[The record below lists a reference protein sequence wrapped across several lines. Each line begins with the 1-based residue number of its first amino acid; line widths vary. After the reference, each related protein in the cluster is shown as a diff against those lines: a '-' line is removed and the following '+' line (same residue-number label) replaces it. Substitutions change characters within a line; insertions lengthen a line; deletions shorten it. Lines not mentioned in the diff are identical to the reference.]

1 MRSTIRLLVKALVIC
16 SLFSVT
22 LVCAQDKQDKQGSRD
37 AKEINVA
44 VAANFAA
51 PLKAYA
57 EQFSRITGIE
67 VNVTVASSGTLFA
80 QIQHGAKFDVF
91 LSADTARPQALIDAG
106 KVHQDNMY
114 HYAQGQLA
122 FIYASDIA
130 EVIDASQHKEESHR
144 EEPHKEE
151 GTNLSNLVK
160 QVTTTGSGKL
170 AVANPLL
177 APYGEAA
184 KNTLTHLAIW
194 EEVQPSLVL
203 GKNILQT
210 YQYFT
215 TGGVKGAFVAY
226 SLVNIDSKAN
236 SSMPNLHVMRVPEA
250 FYQPITQALVIN
262 SNSKA
267 VITPNVFNTLDT
279 SDTKG
284 VERLAELTIVP
295 SHLFVQYLLSD
306 AVQNSL
312 SSWGY
317 KRSVSARASS
327 AKASS
332 ENTSEP
338 SQ

>member
-1 MRSTIRLLVKALVIC
+1 MSLCFLKGVFLRTLSLWSAFLVLFSIAPWVQADQVHVAVASNFSGAMKALV
-16 SLFSVT
+16 
-22 LVCAQDKQDKQGSRD
+22 
-37 AKEINVA
+37 
-44 VAANFAA
+44 
-51 PLKAYA
+51 
-57 EQFSRITGIE
+57 EQFEYQTEHDVVLSFG
-67 VNVTVASSGTLFA
+67 SSGKMLA
-80 QIQHGAKFDVF
+80 QIQNGAPYDVF

-106 KVHQDNMY
+106 KVHKDNMF

-122 FIYASDIA
+122 FVYASDIS

-226 SLVNIDSKAN
+226 SLVNIDSKARE
-236 SSMPNLHVMRVPEA
+236 S
-250 FYQPITQALVIN
+250 F
-262 SNSKA
+262 
-267 VITPNVFNTLDT
+267 
-279 SDTKG
+279 
-284 VERLAELTIVP
+284 
-295 SHLFVQYLLSD
+295 
-306 AVQNSL
+306 
-312 SSWGY
+312 
-317 KRSVSARASS
+317 
-327 AKASS
+327 
-332 ENTSEP
+332 
-338 SQ
+338 

>member
-1 MRSTIRLLVKALVIC
+1 MRPIIRLVAKALVIF

-22 LVCAQDKQDKQGSRD
+22 LVSAQDKQGKEGSRYTK
-37 AKEINVA
+37 AINVA

-57 EQFSRITGIE
+57 EQFSQLTGVE

-80 QIQHGAKFDVF
+80 QIQHGAKFDIF
-91 LSADTARPQALIDAG
+91 LSADTARPQALIDAD
-106 KVHQDNMY
+106 KVHKGNMY

-122 FIYASDIA
+122 FVYASDIS
-130 EVIDASQHKEESHR
+130 EVIDASQHKEESQR

-151 GTNLSNLVK
+151 GTNLSKLVK

-194 EEVQPSLVL
+194 EEVQPSLVV

-226 SLVNIDSKAN
+226 SLVNIDSKVN
-236 SSMPNLHVMRVPEA
+236 TSMPNLHVMRVPEEL
-250 FYQPITQALVIN
+250 YHPITQALVIN
-262 SNSKA
+262 STSKA

>member
-1 MRSTIRLLVKALVIC
+1 MRPTIRFVAKALVFF

-22 LVCAQDKQDKQGSRD
+22 LVSAQDKSHKRDSGS
-37 AKEINVA
+37 AKVINVA

-57 EQFSRITGIE
+57 KQFSRLTDIE

-106 KVHQDNMY
+106 KVHKDNMY
-114 HYAQGQLA
+114 NYAQGQLV
-122 FIYASDIA
+122 FVYASDIA
-130 EVIDASQHKEESHR
+130 EAIDTRPQR

-151 GTNLSNLVK
+151 GTNLSKLIK

-184 KNTLTHLAIW
+184 KNTLTQLDMW
-194 EEVQPSLVL
+194 EEVQPSLVV
-203 GKNILQT
+203 GKNILQS

-226 SLVNIDSKAN
+226 SLINTDSEVNTSL
-236 SSMPNLHVMRVPEA
+236 PNTHVLRVPEEL
-250 FYQPITQALVIN
+250 YHPITQALVVN
-262 SNSKA
+262 SMSQA
-267 VITPNVFNTLDT
+267 VVTPNVFNMLDPSDT
-279 SDTKG
+279 SD
-284 VERLAELTIVP
+284 VENLAELAIAP

-306 AVQNSL
+306 AVQSSL

-317 KRSVSARASS
+317 KRPVS

-332 ENTSEP
+332 ENTGEP
-338 SQ
+338 TQ

>member
-1 MRSTIRLLVKALVIC
+1 MRSTIRLVIRVLVIC

-22 LVCAQDKQDKQGSRD
+22 LVSAQDKQDTQGSRN
-37 AKEINVA
+37 AKAINVA

-57 EQFSRITGIE
+57 EQFSRLTGME

-91 LSADTARPQALIDAG
+91 LSADTSRPQALIDAG
-106 KVHQDNMY
+106 KVHKDNLY

-122 FIYASDIA
+122 FVYASDIA
-130 EVIDASQHKEESHR
+130 ELIDTK
-144 EEPHKEE
+144 PYKEE
-151 GTNLSNLVK
+151 GTNLSKLVK

-170 AVANPLL
+170 AMANPLL

-184 KNTLTHLAIW
+184 KNALTHLDIW
-194 EEVQPSLVL
+194 EEVRPSLVV

-236 SSMPNLHVMRVPEA
+236 TSMPNIHVRRVPEK

-262 SNSKA
+262 SASKA
-267 VITPNVFNTLDT
+267 VITPNVFNMLETF
-279 SDTKG
+279 DTKG
-284 VERLAELTIVP
+284 VEDLAELTIAP

-306 AVQNSL
+306 AVQSSL

-317 KRSVSARASS
+317 KRSVSAKASR

-332 ENTSEP
+332 TESSEP
-338 SQ
+338 TQ

>member
-1 MRSTIRLLVKALVIC
+1 MRPIIRLVAKALVIF

-22 LVCAQDKQDKQGSRD
+22 LVSAQDKQGKEGSRYTK
-37 AKEINVA
+37 AINVA

-57 EQFSRITGIE
+57 EQFSQLTGVE

-80 QIQHGAKFDVF
+80 QIQHGAKFDIF
-91 LSADTARPQALIDAG
+91 LSADTARPQALIDAD
-106 KVHQDNMY
+106 KVHKGNMY

-122 FIYASDIA
+122 FVYASDIT
-130 EVIDASQHKEESHR
+130 EVIDTRPQR

-151 GTNLSNLVK
+151 GTNLSKLVK

-226 SLVNIDSKAN
+226 SLVNIDSKVN
-236 SSMPNLHVMRVPEA
+236 TSMPNIHVVRVPEEL
-250 FYQPITQALVIN
+250 YHPITQALVIN
-262 SNSKA
+262 STSKA

-306 AVQNSL
+306 AVQSSL

-327 AKASS
+327 

>member
-22 LVCAQDKQDKQGSRD
+22 LVSAQDKQDKQDSRD
-37 AKEINVA
+37 AKAINVA

-106 KVHQDNMY
+106 KVHKDNMF

-122 FIYASDIA
+122 FVYASDISPH
-130 EVIDASQHKEESHR
+130 IDAK
-144 EEPHKEE
+144 PHKEE
-151 GTNLSNLVK
+151 TYKEESTYLSNLVK

-184 KNTLTHLAIW
+184 KNTLTHLDIW
-194 EEVQPSLVL
+194 DEVQPSLVV
-203 GKNILQT
+203 GKNILQA

-226 SLVNIDSKAN
+226 SLVNIDSTVN
-236 SSMPNLHVMRVPEA
+236 TSMPNIHVIRVPEA

-284 VERLAELTIVP
+284 VEHLTELTILP

-306 AVQNSL
+306 AVQSSL
-312 SSWGY
+312 PRWGY
-317 KRSVSARASS
+317 KRSVSA
-327 AKASS
+327 KASS
-332 ENTSEP
+332 EKASSTKSSEP
-338 SQ
+338 TQ

>member
-1 MRSTIRLLVKALVIC
+1 MRSTIRLVVKALVIC

-22 LVCAQDKQDKQGSRD
+22 LVSAQDKQDKQGSRD
-37 AKEINVA
+37 AKAINVA

-67 VNVTVASSGTLFA
+67 VNVIVASSGTLFA
-80 QIQHGAKFDVF
+80 QIQHGAKFDIF
-91 LSADTARPQALIDAG
+91 LSADTARPQALIDAD
-106 KVHQDNMY
+106 KVHKGNMY

-122 FIYASDIA
+122 FVYASDIT
-130 EVIDASQHKEESHR
+130 EVIDTRPQR

-151 GTNLSNLVK
+151 GTNLSNLIK
-160 QVTTTGSGKL
+160 QVITTGSGKL

-226 SLVNIDSKAN
+226 SLVNIDSKVN
-236 SSMPNLHVMRVPEA
+236 TSMPNIHVVRVPEEL
-250 FYQPITQALVIN
+250 YHPITQALVIN
-262 SNSKA
+262 STSKA

-279 SDTKG
+279 SDAKG
-284 VERLAELTIVP
+284 VERLAELIIVP

-306 AVQNSL
+306 AVQSSL

-327 AKASS
+327 